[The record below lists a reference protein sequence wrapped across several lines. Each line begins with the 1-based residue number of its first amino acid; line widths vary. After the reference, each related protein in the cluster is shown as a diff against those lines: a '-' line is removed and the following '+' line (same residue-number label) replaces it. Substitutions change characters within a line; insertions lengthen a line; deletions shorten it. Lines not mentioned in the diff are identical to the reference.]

1 MSGHAVQRQALVMS
15 SKIGAGEILSNRYRI
30 IEERG
35 RGGKGIV
42 FVAEDTLLKRKVA
55 IKILHDT
62 HLLGLDTK
70 GRSGLLSEARSA
82 AQLNHPNI
90 VNVYDVNQ
98 HEGTAY
104 VVMEMVD
111 GLPLSEYK
119 VDTLSEILSVAVQIC
134 TALDHAHRRGV
145 VHRDLKPENVLVLD
159 VEGRDGYKKKR
170 SGEGIRVKL
179 VDFGLARSATARLT
193 TEGVVGT
200 ANYLAPEQA
209 LGQAVDARA
218 DLYSFGVMLYE
229 LCTGKLPFTGDDPLQ
244 IISQHIHAEVVPPK
258 VRKSGIPEG
267 LNELIVQLLQ
277 KSPGDRPGSAWE
289 VLGVLEEI
297 ARPKA
302 AVREPAAHV
311 KTGINQGY
319 AHNLPIM
326 MTRFIGRGDEINEIT
341 TFFRKASEESKRH
354 YQGDGESAEVW
365 SRLLTLTGSGG
376 TGKTRLA
383 LQTAHRMIEIFPDG
397 IWLVDMGSLTESAL
411 VAQTAAAVFG
421 VQEEQNRPVTASLA
435 AYLRPKKTLLIFD
448 NCEHLIEDCAQLA
461 EALLTSCPQVYLL
474 TTSREALCIPGE
486 VTLQISPLPF
496 PEPGTALSIEAL
508 TKYEAVQ
515 LFLDRAKAV
524 YPGLQVS
531 EQNLSAIAQVCQQL
545 DGIPLAIELAAAQMR
560 LLRVEQISA
569 RLEDRFGFLKAG
581 SRTAKP
587 RQQTLKAMIDWSY
600 DLLSGCERVLFRRL
614 GVFIGGWTL
623 GAAEAVCADRMADQT
638 YPEEGPA
645 ETDEEIVL
653 RNDVIHCLNQ
663 LINKSLVLVEGR
675 QEEEIRYRY
684 LETIRHYAKE
694 RLSQDREA
702 EQIYE
707 AHRSWYLEFVRR
719 AESELQGPNQAAW
732 LEKVESEHDNIRGA
746 LKWTLREEVC
756 DAESGLQDAEAGLQM
771 AGCLWRFWDTRGYVS
786 EGRRWL
792 KRALEKSVNHSEVRV
807 KALIGAGF
815 LAIRQSD
822 SNRSLEL
829 IKESL
834 ALSHEIGYRAGVA
847 ESLFSMHYQVE
858 MKGWPR
864 ERKEALVQE
873 SLAIWREIGDRRGI
887 ATALGPLA
895 SIATERFDYPQAS
908 TFFEESLALFRA
920 LGDEREVAGALW
932 NLGEV
937 AQIQG
942 DYGRAKAFY
951 EESQEIYEGLK
962 DTHGV
967 ATQMRSL
974 GEVFRNLG
982 ELDKAKGYFDESI
995 PIFRDIGD
1003 RGCMAFAMAG
1013 LGLVACNM
1021 GEVERAMQLIEES
1034 REIFKDIEWKVGVAF
1049 ALERI
1054 GRVYILG
1061 GQIAQAQQV
1070 LCEGL
1075 ELACEASQINI
1086 EVALVELLARIAQ
1099 QTGEPKR
1106 AARLIG
1112 AAEAWRESIHTP
1124 IPNGDRD
1131 EFEKWVN
1138 AIREDL
1144 GEQVFN
1150 EEQSLGRAMI
1160 LEGTEKVIELAIS
1173 KAQI

>member
-1 MSGHAVQRQALVMS
+1 MMDT
-15 SKIGAGEILSNRYRI
+15 IGEGTILSDRYRLDA
-30 IEERG
+30 ELG
-35 RGGKGIV
+35 RGGKGV
-42 FVAEDTLLKRKVA
+42 VYGAHDTLLNRDAA
-55 IKILHDT
+55 IKILHKS
-62 HLLGLDTK
+62 HLAGLDTE
-70 GRSGLLSEARSA
+70 GRTGLLSEAQSA

-90 VNVYDVNQ
+90 VTVYDVNE
-98 HEGTAY
+98 HAGTAY
-104 VVMEMVD
+104 VVMEMVA
-111 GLPLSEYK
+111 GLPLSECQLA
-119 VDTLSEILSVAVQIC
+119 TQTEILSVAEQIC
-134 TALDHAHRRGV
+134 AALDHAHRRGV

-159 VEGRDGYKKKR
+159 VAGRD
-170 SGEGIRVKL
+170 GIRVKL

-200 ANYLAPEQA
+200 AHYLAPEQA

-218 DLYSFGVMLYE
+218 DLYSFGVLLYE
-229 LCTGKLPFTGDDPLQ
+229 LCTGKLPFQGDDPLQ

-258 VRKSGIPEG
+258 VRKSGIPED
-267 LNELIVQLLQ
+267 LNDLIVKLLQ
-277 KSPGDRPGSAWE
+277 KNPQDRPGSAWE
-289 VLGVLEEI
+289 VLGVLEDI
-297 ARPKA
+297 TKPGA
-302 AVREPAAHV
+302 AVSEPAAQV
-311 KTGINQGY
+311 KKGFNQGY

-326 MTRFIGRGDEINEIT
+326 MTRFIGRGDEINAISRFYVKT
-341 TFFRKASEESKRH
+341 SEEIERH
-354 YQGDGESAEVW
+354 YQGDREDTEMW

-383 LQTAHRMIEIFPDG
+383 LQAAHRMIENFPDG
-397 IWLVDMGSLTESAL
+397 IWLVDMGSLTEPAL

-421 VQEEQNRPVTASLA
+421 VQEEQNRPVTATLA
-435 AYLRPKKTLLIFD
+435 AYLRPKKTLMILD

-496 PEPGTALSIEAL
+496 PEPGTALSIEEL

-524 YPGLQVS
+524 YPGFQVS
-531 EQNLSAIAQVCQQL
+531 EQNLITIARICEQL
-545 DGIPLAIELAAAQMR
+545 DGIPLAIELAAAQIR

-623 GAAEAVCADRMADQT
+623 GAAEAVCADRMAGQT
-638 YPEEGPA
+638 YPEQGTGEM
-645 ETDEEIVL
+645 DEELVL
-653 RNDVIHCLNQ
+653 RHEVIHCLNQ

-675 QEEEIRYRY
+675 QQEEIRYRY
-684 LETIRHYAKE
+684 LETIRQYAKE
-694 RLSQDREA
+694 RLSQNPET
-702 EQIYE
+702 EQIYK
-707 AHRSWYLEFVRR
+707 AYRDWCLEFVRR
-719 AESELQGPNQAAW
+719 AEPELQGPNQAAW
-732 LEKVESEHDNIRGA
+732 FEKVEREHDNIRAA
-746 LKWTLREEVC
+746 LKWTFREEVS
-756 DAESGLQDAEAGLQM
+756 EEKSGLQDSDAGLQM

-792 KRALEKSVNHSEVRV
+792 EKALEKSGNQSEVRV
-807 KALIGAGF
+807 KALIGAGY

-822 SNRSLEL
+822 TNRGLALFGESLEL
-829 IKESL
+829 SEDL
-834 ALSHEIGYRAGVA
+834 AYRPGVA
-847 ESLFSMHYQVE
+847 ETLYCMHYLVD
-858 MKGWPR
+858 MVGWASGK
-864 ERKEALVQE
+864 KEALVQE

-895 SIATERFDYPQAS
+895 SSAMERFDYLQAT
-908 TFFEESLALFRA
+908 TFFEESLALFRG

-937 AQIQG
+937 ARIQG
-942 DYGRAKAFY
+942 DYGRAQAFY
-951 EESQEIYEGLK
+951 EESQEIYGRLK

-982 ELDKAKGYFDESI
+982 ELHKAKDYFEESI

-1021 GEVERAMQLIEES
+1021 GEVERALHLIEES
-1034 REIFKDIEWKVGVAF
+1034 WEIFKEIEWKVGVAL

-1054 GRVYILG
+1054 GRVYVLG
-1061 GQIAQAQQV
+1061 DQIPQAQQV

-1075 ELACEASQINI
+1075 ELACEAGQINI
-1086 EVALVELLARIAQ
+1086 EVALIELLARTAHKV
-1099 QTGEPKR
+1099 GEPKR

-1112 AAEAWRESIHTP
+1112 AAQAWREVIHTP
-1124 IPNGDRD
+1124 IPKGDRD
-1131 EFEKWVN
+1131 EYEKWVK
-1138 AIREDL
+1138 AAREDL
-1144 GEQVFN
+1144 GEEVFTA
-1150 EEQSLGRAMI
+1150 EQLLGRAMI
-1160 LEGTEKVIELAIS
+1160 PEEAEKVIAMAKS
-1173 KAQI
+1173 RTQI